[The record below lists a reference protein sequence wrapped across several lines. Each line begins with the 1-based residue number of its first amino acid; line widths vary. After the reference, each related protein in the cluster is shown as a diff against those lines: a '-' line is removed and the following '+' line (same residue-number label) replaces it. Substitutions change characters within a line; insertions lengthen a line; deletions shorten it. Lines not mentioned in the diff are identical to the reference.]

1 MNCGHSQLVYPFS
14 PKSLLPPSPNW
25 KGGRDSKMGGAR
37 GYLEQ
42 SRNCI
47 FFFGTQSDFSRI
59 HYLLNRLIRD
69 FLRGVE
75 FAWVLLSDGWSDGSW
90 ATEPPYA
97 QRRWRVA
104 LTTSSGTSKLL
115 PRGYLVKNRKQSSK
129 WRLLKKRRT
138 PFRRLEVHCSP
149 TMDLAGQLPTAP
161 PPPDVW

>member
-1 MNCGHSQLVYPFS
+1 
-14 PKSLLPPSPNW
+14 
-25 KGGRDSKMGGAR
+25 MGGAR
-37 GYLEQ
+37 WHLGQ

-47 FFFGTQSDFSRI
+47 FFFGIQSDFSRI

-75 FAWVLLSDGWSDGSW
+75 LRGSCCQMVEVMGVEQLIPSMLNAGGGLLLQPLRG
-90 ATEPPYA
+90 P
-97 QRRWRVA
+97 V
-104 LTTSSGTSKLL
+104 GTSKLL

-149 TMDLAGQLPTAP
+149 TMDLAGLLPTAP
-161 PPPDVW
+161 PSDVW